1 MLIAKPAAFEPPRQL
16 NTQEDYRMM
25 KQCKCAAMAF
35 AFAFAWAGLAA
46 VSASAAP
53 ASDNVKTTAKT
64 APTMMSDS
72 EFAKT
77 AAEGGFA
84 EVRFGQLAEDK
95 ATNQSVKDLAQ
106 RMVNDHTQADDSL
119 KTAASKDN
127 VTVPTRLNA
136 KDRATYAKLSM
147 LSGSTFDRDYARD
160 MVRDHETDIAMFKR
174 EANSGKDASIK
185 SFAAKTLP
193 TLEDH
198 LKLARQALE
207 SVSPKTSA
215 NSTKKQS

>member
-1 MLIAKPAAFEPPRQL
+1 MI
-16 NTQEDYRMM
+16 
-25 KQCKCAAMAF
+25 KQCKCAAIAF

-46 VSASAAP
+46 VSASASP
-53 ASDNVKTTAKT
+53 ANDNAKPTAKTKTTAT
-64 APTMMSDS
+64 TMSDS

-106 RMVNDHTQADDSL
+106 RMVDDHTKADDNL
-119 KTAASKDN
+119 KTAASKEN
-127 VTVPTRLNA
+127 VAIPTQMDA
-136 KDRATYAKLSM
+136 KDQATYAKLSM
-147 LSGSTFDRDYARD
+147 LSGAAFDRDYARD

-174 EANSGKDASIK
+174 EANGGKDASVK
-185 SFAAKTLP
+185 SFAAETLP

-207 SVSPKTSA
+207 SVSPKASTKG
-215 NSTKKQS
+215 TKKQS

>member
-1 MLIAKPAAFEPPRQL
+1 ML
-16 NTQEDYRMM
+16 
-25 KQCKCAAMAF
+25 KQCKCIAMVFAF
-35 AFAFAWAGLAA
+35 AFAFAWAGMAA

-53 ASDNVKTTAKT
+53 ATDNAKSTAKTKTTAT
-64 APTMMSDS
+64 TMSDS

-106 RMVNDHTQADDSL
+106 RMVDDHTKADASL

-127 VTVPTRLNA
+127 ITVTSQLDA
-136 KDRATYAKLSM
+136 KDQATYAKLSM
-147 LSGSTFDRDYARD
+147 LSGSAFDRDYARD

-174 EANSGKDASIK
+174 EANSGKDPAIK
-185 SFAAKTLP
+185 SFARQTLP

-198 LKLARQALE
+198 LKLARQALD
-207 SVSPKTSA
+207 SASPKTSA
-215 NSTKKQS
+215 KKQS